1 MPVSAETRFCL
12 MRALVPSSSW
22 LKRTSFGDTAEN
34 SFTGTFT
41 SPKLMAPLQIA
52 RGMSLFSH
60 HVARVLVLAQTFER
74 WVAQYAVVRPL
85 GELDFAGELGLYPD
99 RARDTR
105 RALEG

>member
-52 RGMSLFSH
+52 RGMVLFSH
-60 HVARVLVLAQTFER
+60 YLVRVLVFAQALER
-74 WVAQYAVVRPL
+74 RVAQHAVVRPL
-85 GELDFAGELGLYPD
+85 GELDFADDFGLAPH
-99 RARDTR
+99 
-105 RALEG
+105 